1 MARLDGSK
9 LGAATVLAA
18 VSLGAACSSQGVRA
32 TTSSAGGSGTGGSG
46 HGGAPSQAG
55 STASSTTSTVASTVG
70 VTAGTVGAGGSGGGG
85 LGGSGGAMAGCNP
98 PAAPGSLWEL
108 EGLRYPDFQPV
119 SMCQYRGDV
128 TLIVN
133 TAAI

>member
-1 MARLDGSK
+1 MARLDGTK
-9 LGAATVLAA
+9 LGPATVVALAFT
-18 VSLGAACSSQGVRA
+18 AACSSSGVRA
-32 TTSSAGGSGTGGSG
+32 TGTTSGGG
-46 HGGAPSQAG
+46 HGGAANQG
-55 STASSTTSTVASTVG
+55 GSTTSSVASTSV
-70 VTAGTVGAGGSGGGG
+70 VTVGTGSNGFGGS
-85 LGGSGGAMAGCNP
+85 GGSGGAVAGCNP

-108 EGLRYPDFQPV
+108 DGLRYPDFQPV